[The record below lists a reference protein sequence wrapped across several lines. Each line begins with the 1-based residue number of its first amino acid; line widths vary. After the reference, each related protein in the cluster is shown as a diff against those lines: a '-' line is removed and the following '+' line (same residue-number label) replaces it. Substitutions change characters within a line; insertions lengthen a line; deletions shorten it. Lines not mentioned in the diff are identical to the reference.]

1 MGTVLGRGCGQDL
14 RLCET
19 QGVGGEEEGGREGG
33 GRVGG
38 REGGREERREGGRK
52 GGREGGG
59 SRGKKRGYYLCSFH
73 LFLHVPTDKMGG
85 CSFIPRLSIQRGT
98 SRPTGLSTTRR

>member
-1 MGTVLGRGCGQDL
+1 MGTVSGRGCGQDL

-19 QGVGGEEEGGREGG
+19 QGVGGGEEGGRRE
-33 GRVGG
+33 GG
-38 REGGREERREGGRK
+38 REGGREERREGGR
-52 GGREGGG
+52 REQ
-59 SRGKKRGYYLCSFH
+59 RGYYLCSFH